1 MENFLFFKFLLFIF
15 FLNIISS
22 YETRNGYVIMKYP
35 ITLSNVEELYT
46 SNYEI
51 PMQTPI
57 VDYGKEFIILEK
69 NKLTQTRI
77 KNSFLGGTYKDY
89 NILFSDYSKNYEIK
103 PLNYFKLEYFFSQNC
118 NIYIFE
124 YYQEPKLKWGHHRLK
139 INLNELKKYGECY
152 QNLDVSDS
160 DSGVFA
166 VYNDK
171 NNLISAVKYQIY
183 QNLIQ
188 SICTVAME
196 SNIVQALVHSY
207 YEKGAFSDGYS
218 LKYTLLIGIDQ
229 SGQINIWNI
238 QGAYSFLDSFSNNRL
253 IKNFKFDNFIFKT
266 GGRVAETISWYG
278 FSKKLL
284 YINNY
289 NLILIDL
296 QDLEIK
302 VKKKVKFYG
311 TSLLMFQEQM
321 KQGLIGTSDGYIY
334 LITVGESDISINDK
348 YKICPGTTVK
358 SISNNKTSPTN
369 LDITYLFIV
378 NCGYYKIFQLKK
390 PKKVGDL

>member
-1 MENFLFFKFLLFIF
+1 M
-15 FLNIISS
+15 
-22 YETRNGYVIMKYP
+22 
-35 ITLSNVEELYT
+35 
-46 SNYEI
+46 
-51 PMQTPI
+51 
-57 VDYGKEFIILEK
+57 
-69 NKLTQTRI
+69 
-77 KNSFLGGTYKDY
+77 
-89 NILFSDYSKNYEIK
+89 
-103 PLNYFKLEYFFSQNC
+103 
-118 NIYIFE
+118 
-124 YYQEPKLKWGHHRLK
+124 
-139 INLNELKKYGECY
+139 
-152 QNLDVSDS
+152 SDS
-160 DSGVFA
+160 DFGVFA

-171 NNLISAVKYQIY
+171 NNLISAVKYQKY

-302 VKKKVKFYG
+302 VKKKG
-311 TSLLMFQEQM
+311 
-321 KQGLIGTSDGYIY
+321 
-334 LITVGESDISINDK
+334 
-348 YKICPGTTVK
+348 
-358 SISNNKTSPTN
+358 
-369 LDITYLFIV
+369 
-378 NCGYYKIFQLKK
+378 
-390 PKKVGDL
+390 

>member
-1 MENFLFFKFLLFIF
+1 M
-15 FLNIISS
+15 
-22 YETRNGYVIMKYP
+22 
-35 ITLSNVEELYT
+35 
-46 SNYEI
+46 
-51 PMQTPI
+51 
-57 VDYGKEFIILEK
+57 
-69 NKLTQTRI
+69 
-77 KNSFLGGTYKDY
+77 GGTYKDY

-103 PLNYFKLEYFFSQNC
+103 PLNYFKFEYFFSHNC
-118 NIYIFE
+118 NIYIFN
-124 YYQEPKLKWGHHRLK
+124 YNQLKWGHHSLK

-160 DSGVFA
+160 DQGIFA
-166 VYNDK
+166 VYNDQ

-183 QNLIQ
+183 EKLIQ

-207 YEKGAFSDGYS
+207 YEKGAFSELYS

-358 SISNNKTSPTN
+358 SISNNKTSPTD

-378 NCGYYKIFQLKK
+378 NCGYYKIFQLKNR
-390 PKKVGDL
+390 KKTSEL

>member
-1 MENFLFFKFLLFIF
+1 
-15 FLNIISS
+15 
-22 YETRNGYVIMKYP
+22 
-35 ITLSNVEELYT
+35 
-46 SNYEI
+46 
-51 PMQTPI
+51 
-57 VDYGKEFIILEK
+57 
-69 NKLTQTRI
+69 
-77 KNSFLGGTYKDY
+77 
-89 NILFSDYSKNYEIK
+89 
-103 PLNYFKLEYFFSQNC
+103 
-118 NIYIFE
+118 
-124 YYQEPKLKWGHHRLK
+124 
-139 INLNELKKYGECY
+139 
-152 QNLDVSDS
+152 
-160 DSGVFA
+160 
-166 VYNDK
+166 
-171 NNLISAVKYQIY
+171 
-183 QNLIQ
+183 
-188 SICTVAME
+188 ME

-207 YEKGAFSDGYS
+207 YEKGAFSDLYS

-278 FSKKLL
+278 YSKKLL

-358 SISNNKTSPTN
+358 SISNNKTSPTD
-369 LDITYLFIV
+369 LEITYLFIV
-378 NCGYYKIFQLKK
+378 NCGYYKIFQLKN

>member
-1 MENFLFFKFLLFIF
+1 MENFLLFKFLLFIF

-22 YETRNGYVIMKYP
+22 CETRNGYVIMKDP
-35 ITLSNVEELYT
+35 ITFSNVEELYT

-57 VDYGKEFIILEK
+57 VDYGREFIILEK
-69 NKLTQTRI
+69 NRLTQTRI
-77 KNSFLGGTYKDY
+77 KNSFLFGTYKDY

-103 PLNYFKLEYFFSQNC
+103 PLNYFNLEYFFSHNC
-118 NIYIFE
+118 NIYIFQ

-160 DSGVFA
+160 DFGVFA
-166 VYNDK
+166 VYNVQ

-183 QNLIQ
+183 QNLIEN
-188 SICTVAME
+188 ICTLSME
-196 SNIVQALVHSY
+196 SNIVQALVHNY
-207 YEKGAFSDGYS
+207 YIKGAFSEGYS
-218 LKYTLLIGIDQ
+218 LKYTLLIGIDK

-238 QGAYSFLDSFSNNRL
+238 QGAYSFLDIFSNNRL

-278 FSKKLL
+278 YNKKLL
-284 YINNY
+284 FINNY

-302 VKKKVKFYG
+302 VNKKVNFCG
-311 TSLLMFQEQM
+311 TSLLMIQEG
-321 KQGLIGTSDGYIY
+321 KKLGLIGTNDGYIY
-334 LITVGESDISINDK
+334 LIKVDENYISIIDK
-348 YKICPGTTVK
+348 YEICPGTTVK
-358 SISNNKTSPTN
+358 SISYNKTSPTD
-369 LDITYLFIV
+369 LEMTYLFIV
-378 NCGYYKIFQLKK
+378 NCGYYKIFQLKNR
-390 PKKVGDL
+390 KKISEL